1 MSPMTTRET
10 TESAES
16 VKARVDACVAEIDAA
31 LAKHGCLLS
40 AALRPV
46 ATGEPNRMGVEAAPI
61 VAPIP
66 SRTIEASKEQSPCD
80 SPA

>member
-1 MSPMTTRET
+1 MGPMTTPET
-10 TESAES
+10 PESPEAT
-16 VKARVDACVAEIDAA
+16 KARVDACVAEIDAA
-31 LAKHGCLLS
+31 LAKHGCVLS

-46 ATGEPNRMGVEAAPI
+46 PTGEPNRMGVEAVPF

-66 SRTIEASKEQSPCD
+66 SRTIEPSKEQSTCD